1 MNLIRPIPVKYRAE
15 SLNDRIAGNRERA
28 LVFAIVLTVVAS
40 LYLAFHLID
49 PETASG
55 GSLHGFYRA
64 MHASMAAFSG
74 IATLWFL
81 RRTKVPSPRQEA
93 IAHGAFIVIVLHW
106 GTGIAV
112 ADMVNGEDMTAYA
125 LALIATS
132 ALLRMPPAF
141 SAASLSVVAALMSIA
156 SVLAFGREQVDAAI
170 AAWVYAVVAWFI
182 AAYLEEGRKESFV
195 ARRQLEERNEELRD
209 ISFHDPLTK
218 LYNRLYVIEAGQ
230 NIVLYHRR
238 YGLELHLVLLDID
251 HFKKVNDTLGHPVGD
266 SVLREFATII
276 QGCVRTSDTAAR
288 YGGEEFLILLPRTNA
303 DDALMVAER
312 IRATVEG
319 HDFRG
324 VPWRLTA
331 SLGVATL
338 ASTDTM
344 ESLVARSDEL
354 LYRSKNAG
362 RNRVSMA

>member
-15 SLNDRIAGNRERA
+15 SLYDRIAGNRERA
-28 LVFAIVLTVVAS
+28 LVFSIVLTVVAL
-40 LYLAFHLID
+40 LYLGFHLID

-64 MHASMAAFSG
+64 MHGSMAAFSG
-74 IATLWFL
+74 FAALLFL
-81 RRTKVPSPRQEA
+81 RRTKVHAPRREA
-93 IAHGAFIVIVLHW
+93 NAHAAFIVVVMLW
-106 GTGIAV
+106 GTGIAI

-125 LALIATS
+125 LALIASS
-132 ALLRMPPAF
+132 AIFRMPAAF
-141 SAASLSVVAALMSIA
+141 SAASLSVSAAIMALG
-156 SVLAFGREQVDAAI
+156 SVLACGREQVDAAI
-170 AAWVYAVVAWFI
+170 AAWIYAVVAWFI

-238 YGLELHLVLLDID
+238 YGLELHCVLLDID
-251 HFKKVNDTLGHPVGD
+251 HFKKVNDALGHPVGD
-266 SVLREFATII
+266 SVLREFSTII

-288 YGGEEFLILLPRTNA
+288 YGGEEFLILLPRTSA
-303 DDALMVAER
+303 EDAFMVAER

-324 VPWRLTA
+324 VPWAVTT
-331 SLGVATL
+331 SLGVASL

-344 ESLVARSDEL
+344 ESLVARADEQ
-354 LYRSKNAG
+354 LYRSKNGG

>member
-1 MNLIRPIPVKYRAE
+1 
-15 SLNDRIAGNRERA
+15 
-28 LVFAIVLTVVAS
+28 
-40 LYLAFHLID
+40 
-49 PETASG
+49 
-55 GSLHGFYRA
+55 
-64 MHASMAAFSG
+64 
-74 IATLWFL
+74 
-81 RRTKVPSPRQEA
+81 
-93 IAHGAFIVIVLHW
+93 
-106 GTGIAV
+106 
-112 ADMVNGEDMTAYA
+112 
-125 LALIATS
+125 
-132 ALLRMPPAF
+132 
-141 SAASLSVVAALMSIA
+141 
-156 SVLAFGREQVDAAI
+156 
-170 AAWVYAVVAWFI
+170 
-182 AAYLEEGRKESFV
+182 
-195 ARRQLEERNEELRD
+195 
-209 ISFHDPLTK
+209 K

-230 NIVLYHRR
+230 NVVLYHRR
-238 YGLELHLVLLDID
+238 YGLELHLALLDID

-266 SVLREFATII
+266 SVLREFSTII